1 MGICLIPILFAITL
15 RSSLV
20 PMPGA
25 LPVFLEPFFLQIE
38 TPPRGYG
45 DSPRPAR
52 VSRMHM
58 TEPMSAKLLLKKV
71 EPEFPPDAR
80 AAGIEGDV
88 VFRIVIG
95 RNGRVEEIHLRRGKP
110 VLIEAAAKAVS
121 KWQYETCVFNGNPT
135 EVETFATVRFRL
147 SNKHQ

>member
-1 MGICLIPILFAITL
+1 
-15 RSSLV
+15 
-20 PMPGA
+20 
-25 LPVFLEPFFLQIE
+25 
-38 TPPRGYG
+38 
-45 DSPRPAR
+45 
-52 VSRMHM
+52 M
-58 TEPMSAKLLLKKV
+58 TESVSAKLLLKKV

-121 KWQYETCVFNGNPT
+121 KWQYETYVFNGNPT